1 MPHRYEGV
9 LICAFT
15 ICMWVIAVSLG
26 AGLAVA
32 LGEEMEM
39 IVVLLS
45 IGLGGAILIGLMG
58 LVHSYRRPADSY
70 IDESVKKDQAEL

>member
-1 MPHRYEGV
+1 
-9 LICAFT
+9 
-15 ICMWVIAVSLG
+15 
-26 AGLAVA
+26 
-32 LGEEMEM
+32 MEM

-70 IDESVKKDQAEL
+70 IDEDGKEDETRL